1 MDENKIIKRLK
12 AGEKEAL
19 NELYALYSR
28 RIFGFALGYLKQEE
42 DAHDVVQEVFI
53 RLWMTRESLSS
64 DSNPESYLFTLARN
78 YIISTF
84 RKKVSE
90 KEYLKNLRFLVVQN
104 NSDTESQVGYT
115 LLSEKVKALI
125 HSMPEQRRRVYLLSK
140 ESGRSNKS
148 IAEELQ
154 ISVKTVEDH
163 ITKARK
169 FLKDHL
175 REYGSLTIFL

>member
-1 MDENKIIKRLK
+1 MNENTIIKRLK

-28 RIFGFALGYLKQEE
+28 RIFGFTIGYLKQEE
-42 DAHDVVQEVFI
+42 DAHDAVQEVFI
-53 RLWMTRESLSS
+53 RLWTSRENLSG
-64 DSNPESYLFTLARN
+64 DTNPEAYLFTLARN
-78 YIISTF
+78 HVISSF

-90 KEYLKNLRFLVVQN
+90 KEYLENLRFLVVKN
-104 NSDTESQVGYT
+104 NSDTESQVDYA
-115 LLSEKVKALI
+115 LLSEKMKILI
-125 HSMPEQRRRVYLLSK
+125 HSMPEQRQRVYLLSK

-169 FLKDHL
+169 FLKDNL
-175 REYGSLTIFL
+175 REYGFLGIFL

>member
-1 MDENKIIKRLK
+1 MDESKIIKRLK

-19 NELYALYSR
+19 NDLYTLYSR
-28 RIFGFALGYLKQEE
+28 RIFGFSLGYLKQEE

-53 RLWMTRESLSS
+53 RLWMTRENLSS
-64 DSNPESYLFTLARN
+64 DSKPEAYLFTLARN
-78 YIISTF
+78 LVISTF
-84 RKKVSE
+84 RKRVSE
-90 KEYLKNLRFLVVQN
+90 KEYLENLRFLVVKN
-104 NSDTESQVGYT
+104 NSDTESQVDYA
-115 LLSEKVKALI
+115 LLSEKMKELI
-125 HSMPEQRRRVYLLSK
+125 HSMPEQRQRVYLLSK

-175 REYGSLTIFL
+175 REYGFLSIFL